1 LALKTAN
8 GHEIIQWFEQFS
20 PKRYAMEGDK
30 IGLQIGTLNKPVKK
44 VMITLDILDS
54 VVDEAIAKEID
65 LIIAH
70 HPPIFRALPHVTDG
84 NAAGRIVTKCIK
96 HDISVYVAHTNL
108 DIAVG
113 GVNDMLSEALGLVD
127 TKVLVPTMTEELRKL
142 SVFVPV
148 SHAEDLRIALGE
160 AGSGHIGNY
169 SHCSFSSVGE
179 GRFLPMEGTDP
190 FIGKQGVLEMVE
202 EVKVETIYPVSLEK
216 KVLNAMIKAHPYE
229 EVAYDIFALKNEGET
244 LGLGRVGKLAEP
256 MTLDRFAEHVKR
268 TLDVKNVR
276 VVGGLDD
283 MIKKVAVVGG
293 DGNKYINHAK
303 FAGADVYVTGD
314 LYFHTAHDA
323 MAIGLN
329 VVDPGHYAEKIMKKG
344 TADKLVAA
352 AADSKWELEVVVSES
367 NTDPF
372 IFM

>member
-1 LALKTAN
+1 MKTAN

-30 IGLQIGTLNKPVKK
+30 VGLQIGSLNKPVKK
-44 VMITLDILDS
+44 VMLTLDVLEN

-108 DIAVG
+108 DIAFG
-113 GVNDMLSEALGLVD
+113 GVNDMLADALGLID
-127 TKVLVPTMTEELRKL
+127 TKVLVPTLTEELRKL

-148 SHAEDLRIALGE
+148 SHAENVRSALGD
-160 AGSGHIGNY
+160 AGAGHIGNY
-169 SHCSFSSVGE
+169 SHCSFSSIGE
-179 GRFLPMEGTDP
+179 GRFFPTVGTDP
-190 FIGKQGVLEMVE
+190 FIGKQGTLERVQE
-202 EVKVETIYPVSLEK
+202 EKVETIYPVSLEK
-216 KVLNAMIKAHPYE
+216 KVLNAMTKAHPYE
-229 EVAYDIFALKNEGET
+229 EVAYDIHALKNEGEA
-244 LGLGRVGKLAEP
+244 LGLGRMGKLAEP
-256 MTLDRFAEHVKR
+256 MLLAEFSEHVKR
-268 TLDVKNVR
+268 SLDVKNVR
-276 VVGGLDD
+276 VVGDLKDVV
-283 MIKKVAVVGG
+283 KKVAVVGG

-344 TADKLVAA
+344 TADKFAA
-352 AADSKWELEVVVSES
+352 AASDNKWELEVVVSES

-372 IFM
+372 TFM